1 MTASAPAL
9 LLAVAVGAAL
19 GGLYFE
25 GLWLT
30 ASRLGRTRLPGL
42 LLIVSFAV
50 RAAVL
55 GTGLLLVMA
64 GGLGQ
69 LLAALV
75 GFVVARAVIV
85 RRHRPGAVSLADAGD
100 G

>member
-1 MTASAPAL
+1 MTESAPAL
-9 LLAVAVGAAL
+9 LLAAAIGAAL
-19 GGLYFE
+19 GALYFE

-30 ASRLGRTRLPGL
+30 TSRLGRARLPGL

-55 GTGLLLVMA
+55 TAGLFLVMA

-85 RRHRPGAVSLADAGD
+85 RWHRRVAAAPCDAGES
-100 G
+100 